1 MFSTKFKTAEELLTF
16 LTDNIKTSYKERYSG
31 VELSP
36 PTKTGKGIRR
46 ITFRTPFRADLHDSI
61 QELLTTKRVT
71 HKVSLNR
78 EQTNLE
84 VIDIE
89 TTEST
94 VRILIK
100 PKSGRE
106 WRQQKYWNQR
116 LENLIDKKVIKKGF
130 PDTQIEFAIL
140 TKINKKIEEL
150 GGMKAVKLRIKS
162 TTYEDIIGFIP
173 GKSGAKADFV
183 GIDSK
188 GKSVIFISHK
198 DGRGP
203 KDFQQY
209 SGISS
214 RAGGSIYD
222 HPEVQSFRE
231 VIAKKETSDFY
242 RQANRSAFYREI
254 KDKQL
259 KEKAI
264 FGKDFGSGEKNENN
278 INLFAQGKPVLT
290 KTSSG
295 HVTLSFQSKIV
306 ESTQLSQLERKGYN
320 PVLGARKGE
329 AYRTVEYRN
338 DKVTGVRAG
347 IFSKEY
353 IEGRNSEPI

>member
-1 MFSTKFKTAEELLTF
+1 MLSTKFKTAEELLTF

-36 PTKTGKGIRR
+36 PTKTGKGIRK

-106 WRQQKYWNQR
+106 WRQQKYLNEK
-116 LENLIDKKVIKKGF
+116 LETLDNWREIKGY

-140 TKINKKIEEL
+140 TNINKKIEEL
-150 GGMKAVKLRIKS
+150 GNMKAVKLRIKS

-173 GKSGAKADFV
+173 GSSGAKADFV

-264 FGKDFGSGEKNENN
+264 FGKNFGSTEKNENN

-290 KTSSG
+290 KTG
-295 HVTLSFQSKIV
+295 DRKVTLTFQSKIV
-306 ESTQLSQLERKGYN
+306 ESTQLSQLEGKGYN

>member
-1 MFSTKFKTAEELLTF
+1 MKFETAEELLEF

-31 VELSP
+31 KPELSP
-36 PTKTGKGIRR
+36 PSRTGKGMRR
-46 ITFRTPFRADLHDSI
+46 LKFRTPFRADLHDSI
-61 QELLTTKRVT
+61 LELLKFKRVRHT
-71 HKVSLNR
+71 VSFNR

-89 TTEST
+89 TTESK
-94 VRILIK
+94 VRILVK

-106 WRQQKYWNQR
+106 WRQQSYWNQR
-116 LENLIDKKVIKKGF
+116 LETLDNWRQLKGY

-140 TKINKKIEEL
+140 TKINKRIEEL
-150 GGMKAVKLRIKS
+150 GMMKPVRLRVKS
-162 TTYEDIIGFIP
+162 QTYNDIIGFVP
-173 GKSGAKADFV
+173 GPSGAKADFV
-183 GIDSK
+183 GVDSK
-188 GKSVIFISHK
+188 GKSIIFISHK
-198 DGRGP
+198 DGRRP

-209 SGISS
+209 SGLSS

-231 VIAKKETSDFY
+231 DIAKKETSDFFSKAY
-242 RQANRSAFYREI
+242 HREI
-254 KDKQL
+254 KDAQL
-259 KEKAI
+259 KQKAI
-264 FGKDFGSGEKNENN
+264 FGKDYGSGRKNENN
-278 INLFAQGKPVLT
+278 ISLFAQGEPVLT
-290 KTSSG
+290 RTSPG
-295 HVTLSFQSKIV
+295 NVTLSFRSKIV
-306 ESTQLSQLERKGYN
+306 ESTQLSQLERAGYN
-320 PVLGARKGE
+320 PMLGARRGE

>member
-1 MFSTKFKTAEELLTF
+1 MLSTKFKTAEELLTF

-100 PKSGRE
+100 PKLGRE
-106 WRQQKYWNQR
+106 WRQQSYWNQR
-116 LENLIDKKVIKKGF
+116 LETLDNWGKIKGF

-140 TKINKKIEEL
+140 TTINKKIGEL
-150 GGMKAVKLRIKS
+150 GNMKPVKLRIKS

-173 GKSGAKADFV
+173 GSSGAKADFV

-242 RQANRSAFYREI
+242 RQANRSTFYREI

-264 FGKDFGSGEKNENN
+264 FGKDFGSGKKNENN

-290 KTSSG
+290 KTG
-295 HVTLSFQSKIV
+295 DRKVTLTFQSKIV
-306 ESTQLSQLERKGYN
+306 ESTQLSQLEGKGYN

>member
-1 MFSTKFKTAEELLTF
+1 MKFETGEELLVF

-31 VELSP
+31 KPELSP
-36 PTKTGKGIRR
+36 RSETGRGMRKL
-46 ITFRTPFRADLHDSI
+46 TFRTPFRADLHDSI
-61 QELLTTKRVT
+61 LELLKFKSVRHTTSIKT
-71 HKVSLNR
+71 GD
-78 EQTNLE
+78 QTNLE

-89 TTEST
+89 TTESK
-94 VRILIK
+94 VRILVK

-106 WRQQKYWNQR
+106 WRQQSYWNQR
-116 LENLIDKKVIKKGF
+116 LEALDNWRQLKGY

-140 TKINKKIEEL
+140 TKINKRIEEL
-150 GGMKAVKLRIKS
+150 GAMKSVRLRVKSK
-162 TTYEDIIGFIP
+162 TYNDIIGFVP
-173 GKSGAKADFV
+173 GPSGAKADFV

-198 DGRGP
+198 DGRRA

-209 SGISS
+209 SGLSS

-231 VIAKKETSDFY
+231 DIAKKETSDFFSKAY
-242 RQANRSAFYREI
+242 HREI
-254 KDKQL
+254 KDAQL
-259 KEKAI
+259 KQKAI
-264 FGKDFGSGEKNENN
+264 FGKDYGSGRKNENN
-278 INLFAQGKPVLT
+278 ISLFAQGEPILN
-290 KTSSG
+290 KTSPG
-295 HVTLSFQSKIV
+295 HVTLSFRTKIV
-306 ESTQLSQLERKGYN
+306 ESTQLSQLERAGYN
-320 PVLGARKGE
+320 PTLGARRGE

-338 DKVTGVRAG
+338 DRVTGVRAG